1 MKLNREALAHYLDT
15 KFNKSVDDVEQA
27 EFEVIG
33 DDIEDMSVEL
43 NSDTEQMENIL
54 GQRKTTDNGY
64 SPSMD
69 ADPFYADPEK
79 KLYQPLRDIALE
91 RKKGDACKTL
101 MLEVVVEDTEAEK
114 HLAYLQEVMVKPTS
128 YGGDTSG
135 VNIPFTVSEDGERR
149 KGYVTAESLKSKA
162 PKFTEGA
169 IEAVALR
176 AGVKVAQTPTG
187 AQETADAATAAAAK
201 AVAKASKT
209 E

>member
-33 DDIEDMSVEL
+33 DDIEDMSVEM
-43 NSDTEQMENIL
+43 NADTEQKQNIL
-54 GQRKTTDNGY
+54 GQTKTSDNGY

-79 KLYQPLRDIALE
+79 KLYQPIRDIALE

-101 MLEVVVEDTEAEK
+101 MLELVVEDTKAEK
-114 HLAYLQEVMVKPTS
+114 HLAYLQEVLVKPTS

-135 VNIPFTVSEDGERR
+135 VNIPFTVSEDGERK
-149 KGYVTAESLKSKA
+149 KGYVTAESLKAKS

-169 IEAVALR
+169 IEAVALS
-176 AGVKVAQTPTG
+176 AGVKVAQAPAS
-187 AQETADAATAAAAK
+187 AQEAADAAAKTA
-201 AVAKASKT
+201 VKASNTK
-209 E
+209 